1 MVQNHSPFYNKP
13 MQSLNPKDLQFG
25 TVSLHYFFS
34 LILIPHSNYHLLFPN
49 KKVYICILFFP
60 IRKVNTFIY
69 FFAYLENLFI
79 SEQENYII
87 IVIGRLYK

>member
-60 IRKVNTFIY
+60 VRKVNTFYLFFCLFGKFIY
-69 FFAYLENLFI
+69 FRTGKLY
-79 SEQENYII
+79 NYCYWE
-87 IVIGRLYK
+87 VV